1 MLQLHSTIDRKKNNC
16 QMKSI
21 GEIVNEIGIVEI
33 NIQILT
39 GQLREL
45 KKRKKTLLEYYVDKD
60 ISNENGSRTNNEQ
73 SELQT

>member
-1 MLQLHSTIDRKKNNC
+1 
-16 QMKSI
+16 MKSI